1 MKQLFQKELEFW
13 DLEIDIYQSLDKK
26 LIEMLETEPRVL
38 STVNQNAQITWNRI
52 GKINLNE
59 LNKSSQILFSEDI

>member
-38 STVNQNAQITWNRI
+38 STVNQNAQITWKRI

>member
-38 STVNQNAQITWNRI
+38 STVN
-52 GKINLNE
+52 
-59 LNKSSQILFSEDI
+59 